1 MLRSVR
7 EISGVHV
14 EAVDGVVGKVEQF
27 LFDDRNWVVRY
38 LVVDTGPI
46 LIGRKVLLSPACI
59 ESVRSDS
66 IVVKNSREQVRNSPE
81 IDTVETVSR
90 QKEIQLHDY
99 YSWPYYWNYPVHFN
113 SLGDAAYPEHIPFYA
128 FPEEKR
134 AFEAVEKD
142 LRMETE
148 TRQSHLRETKE
159 IRGYHIQATDE
170 QTGHVDD
177 YIIDDDKWVIRYL
190 VADTRNI
197 IPGKKVLIAPQWTK
211 GIDWGEAVVYVDV
224 TGEEIRNSPAYDS
237 SMPLTREFEEK
248 LYKYYNRT
256 RYWER
261 DSGK

>member
-1 MLRSVR
+1 
-7 EISGVHV
+7 
-14 EAVDGVVGKVEQF
+14 
-27 LFDDRNWVVRY
+27 
-38 LVVDTGPI
+38 
-46 LIGRKVLLSPACI
+46 
-59 ESVRSDS
+59 
-66 IVVKNSREQVRNSPE
+66 
-81 IDTVETVSR
+81 
-90 QKEIQLHDY
+90 
-99 YSWPYYWNYPVHFN
+99 VHFN

-224 TGEEIRNSPAYDS
+224 RVKRSETALLMTAVCTYKGVRGE
-237 SMPLTREFEEK
+237 
-248 LYKYYNRT
+248 LYKYTIEPGLVRVAEMSMNLLHRT
-256 RYWER
+256 HFNTSPLMFAPGQER
-261 DSGK
+261 AM